1 MIVNTKAV
9 VLKTFP
15 YGDSSLISRC
25 FTQESGKVSFIIKGA
40 KSKKNS
46 KAVYFQPLSYID
58 IIYNKNKNRDLQI
71 ISKVNFSSIWSNITL
86 SLKKITLLQ
95 SIIEMTDY
103 VLERDD
109 PNPRLFNILI
119 NVINYFENSSV
130 DSNVIFWFYECA
142 LLSEMGFA
150 IDINNQDINGLNI
163 SKKKGTKS
171 YQILNDIL
179 SSDYEKIKNIK
190 YSLKD
195 KNIISEYLFK
205 QLSYH
210 FDGFYKLKSFKVA
223 KKILTKN

>member
-9 VLKTFP
+9 VLKTFS

-25 FTQESGKVSFIIKGA
+25 FTKKNGKVSFIIKGA

-46 KAVYFQPLSYID
+46 KVVYFQPLSYID
-58 IIYNKNKNRDLQI
+58 IIYNENKNRDLQI

-86 SLKKITLLQ
+86 SLKKITILQ
-95 SIIEMTDY
+95 SIIEMTDF
-103 VLERDD
+103 VLEGDD
-109 PNPRLFNILI
+109 PHPRLFNILI
-119 NVINYFENSSV
+119 NVIDYFENTNV

-150 IDINNQDINGLNI
+150 IDINNQDIKELYF
-163 SKKKGTKS
+163 SKEKGESS
-171 YQILNDIL
+171 YQILNNIL
-179 SSDYEKIKNIK
+179 SGNIENIKNID

-205 QLSYH
+205 QMSYH
-210 FDGFYKLKSFKVA
+210 FEGFYKLKSFEIA
-223 KKILTKN
+223 KKILIKN

>member
-1 MIVNTKAV
+1 M
-9 VLKTFP
+9 
-15 YGDSSLISRC
+15 
-25 FTQESGKVSFIIKGA
+25 
-40 KSKKNS
+40 
-46 KAVYFQPLSYID
+46 
-58 IIYNKNKNRDLQI
+58 
-71 ISKVNFSSIWSNITL
+71 
-86 SLKKITLLQ
+86 
-95 SIIEMTDY
+95 
-103 VLERDD
+103 
-109 PNPRLFNILI
+109 
-119 NVINYFENSSV
+119 NSSPFLRFCEARARCKAAV
-130 DSNVIFWFYECA
+130 HELTATTYFDSNVIFWFYECA

-179 SSDYEKIKNIK
+179 SRDYEKIKNIK

-210 FDGFYKLKSFKVA
+210 FEGFYKLKSFKVA